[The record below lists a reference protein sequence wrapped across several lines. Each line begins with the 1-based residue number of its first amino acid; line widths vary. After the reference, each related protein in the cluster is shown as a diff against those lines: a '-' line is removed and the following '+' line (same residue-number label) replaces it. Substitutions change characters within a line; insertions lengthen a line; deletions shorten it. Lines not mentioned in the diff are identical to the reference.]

1 MEIIINNEILKN
13 AVNRIAN
20 IILKKS
26 YIPALQGFK
35 IVANGDLVT
44 IQATNM
50 ESYVTLRI
58 ADVTIIKDGEIV
70 IDISDMEKILMVKGM
85 IRITVNEKNII
96 NAKSE
101 KKKTTVCGI
110 SVKEYPEFPTVE
122 QTENSLA
129 MIIPNANSFC
139 SDLKILGISK
149 SLVESKPMY
158 TGFNFNST
166 NNSICTLDG
175 YRMTVRKVDWF
186 TEKSTNITVRGMID
200 KELAK
205 IVGKDK
211 NEIKVYHSERY
222 AAFVGSD
229 FTYIVELLVGN
240 FLDWKEMMPNED
252 VQSEF
257 SFADTKAFL
266 DTLKEYD
273 KFTDKKNKT
282 PCVITGYSSNN
293 ILTDFRNGRYNTTDE
308 VNVNGNF
315 SKDTFIGV
323 NSKYLYEALSLY
335 YKEDIDY
342 TVKIYNSITPI
353 VITGGDWISLV
364 VPVKVQCEDD
374 RKNLIVKEYAA

>member
-1 MEIIINNEILKN
+1 MEIIIYNEILKN
-13 AVNRIAN
+13 AVNRITS
-20 IILKKS
+20 IICKKS
-26 YIPALQGFK
+26 YIPALSGFK
-35 IVANGDLVT
+35 IATDGDSIT
-44 IQATNM
+44 IQSTNM

-58 ADVTIIKDGEIV
+58 DDVTIIEHGEIV
-70 IDISDMEKILMVKGM
+70 IDSSDMEKILMVKGM

-139 SDLKILGISK
+139 SDLKILGVSK
-149 SLVESKPMY
+149 SIVESKPMY

-166 NNSICTLDG
+166 NKSICTIDG
-175 YRMTVRKVDWF
+175 YRMTVKKVDWF
-186 TEKSTNITVRGMID
+186 TEKSTNITVRGMVD

-205 IVGKDK
+205 IIGKDK
-211 NEIKVYHSERY
+211 SKIRVYNTERY
-222 AAFVGSD
+222 VAFVGSD
-229 FTYIVELLVGN
+229 FTYIVKLLVGN
-240 FLDWKEMMPNED
+240 FLDWKETMPNED

-266 DTLKEYD
+266 GTLKEYD

-282 PCVITGYSSNN
+282 PCVITGYSSNS

>member
-1 MEIIINNEILKN
+1 MEIIIYNEILKN
-13 AVNRIAN
+13 AVNRITS
-20 IILKKS
+20 IICKKS
-26 YIPALQGFK
+26 YIPALSGFK
-35 IVANGDLVT
+35 IATDGDSIT
-44 IQATNM
+44 IQSTNM

-58 ADVTIIKDGEIV
+58 DDVTIIEHGEIV
-70 IDISDMEKILMVKGM
+70 IDSSDMEKILMVKGM

-139 SDLKILGISK
+139 SDLKILGVSK
-149 SLVESKPMY
+149 SIVESKPMY

-166 NNSICTLDG
+166 NKSICTIDG
-175 YRMTVRKVDWF
+175 YRMTVKKVDWF

-222 AAFVGSD
+222 VAFVGSD
-229 FTYIVELLVGN
+229 FTYIVKLLVGN
-240 FLDWKEMMPNED
+240 FLDWKKMMPNKD

-282 PCVITGYSSNN
+282 PCVITGYSSNS

-323 NSKYLYEALSLY
+323 NPQYLYEALSLY
-335 YKEDIDY
+335 CKEGIDY
-342 TVKIYNSITPI
+342 TVKIYKSITPI
-353 VITGGDWISLV
+353 IITGGDWINLV
-364 VPVKVQCEDD
+364 CPMRIENEAD
-374 RKNLIVKEYAA
+374 RKNKVLSEYAA

>member
-1 MEIIINNEILKN
+1 MEIIIYNEILKN
-13 AVNRIAN
+13 AVNRITS
-20 IILKKS
+20 IICKKL
-26 YIPALQGFK
+26 YIPALSGFK
-35 IVANGDLVT
+35 IATDGDSIT
-44 IQATNM
+44 IQSTNM

-58 ADVTIIKDGEIV
+58 DDVTIIEHGEIV
-70 IDISDMEKILMVKGM
+70 INSSDMEKILMVKGM

-110 SVKEYPEFPTVE
+110 PAKEYPDFPAVE
-122 QTENSLA
+122 QTEDSLA
-129 MIIPNANSFC
+129 MVIPNANSFC
-139 SDLKILGISK
+139 ADLKILGISK

-166 NNSICTLDG
+166 NNSICTIDG
-175 YRMTVRKVDWF
+175 YRMTVKKVDWF
-186 TEKSTNITVRGMID
+186 TEKSTNITVRGMVD

-205 IVGKDK
+205 IIGKDK
-211 NEIKVYHSERY
+211 SKIRVYNTERY
-222 AAFVGSD
+222 VAFVGSD
-229 FTYIVELLVGN
+229 FTYIVKLLVGN

-282 PCVITGYSSNN
+282 PCVITGYSSNS

-308 VNVNGNF
+308 VNVNGSF

-374 RKNLIVKEYAA
+374 RKNLIVNEYAA

>member
-1 MEIIINNEILKN
+1 MEIIIYNEILKN
-13 AVNRIAN
+13 AVNRITS
-20 IILKKS
+20 IICKKS
-26 YIPALQGFK
+26 YIPALSGFK
-35 IVANGDLVT
+35 IATDGDSIT
-44 IQATNM
+44 IQSTNM

-58 ADVTIIKDGEIV
+58 DDVTIIEHGEIV
-70 IDISDMEKILMVKGM
+70 INSSDMEKILMVKGM

-110 SVKEYPEFPTVE
+110 PAKEYPDFPAVE
-122 QTENSLA
+122 QTEDSLA
-129 MIIPNANSFC
+129 MVIPNANSFC
-139 SDLKILGISK
+139 ADLKILGVSK
-149 SLVESKPMY
+149 SIVESKPMY

-166 NNSICTLDG
+166 NKSICTIDG
-175 YRMTVRKVDWF
+175 YRMTVKKVDWF
-186 TEKSTNITVRGMID
+186 TEKSTNITVRGMVD

-205 IVGKDK
+205 IIGKDK

-229 FTYIVELLVGN
+229 FTYIVKLLVGN
-240 FLDWKEMMPNED
+240 FLDWKEIMPNED

-282 PCVITGYSSNN
+282 PCVITGYSSNS

-308 VNVNGNF
+308 VNVNGNL
-315 SKDTFIGV
+315 SENTFIGV
-323 NSKYLYEALSLY
+323 NPKYLYEALSLY

>member
-1 MEIIINNEILKN
+1 MEIIIYNEILKN

-20 IILKKS
+20 NVCKKA
-26 YIPALQGFK
+26 YVPALEGFK
-35 IVANGDLVT
+35 LATDGDSIT

-50 ESYVTLRI
+50 ETYVTLRI
-58 ADVTIIKDGEIV
+58 ADVTIIEHGEIV
-70 IDISDMEKILMVKGM
+70 IDSSDMEKILMVKGM
-85 IRITVNEKNII
+85 IRISVNEKNVVS
-96 NAKSE
+96 AKSE

-110 SVKEYPEFPTVE
+110 SVKEYPDFPVVE
-122 QTENSLA
+122 QTKNSLA

-139 SDLKILGISK
+139 ADLKILGVSK
-149 SLVESKPMY
+149 SIEQSKPMY

-166 NNSICTLDG
+166 NKSICTIDG
-175 YRMTVRKVDWF
+175 HRMTVKKVDWF
-186 TEKSTNITVRGMID
+186 TEKSTNITVRGMAD
-200 KELAK
+200 KELTK
-205 IVGKDK
+205 IVGKD
-211 NEIKVYHSERY
+211 NSVIKVYNNERY
-222 AAFVGSD
+222 VAFVGSD
-229 FTYIVELLVGN
+229 FTYTVALLCGN
-240 FLDWKEMMPNED
+240 FLDWKDTMPNED

-257 SFADTKAFL
+257 SFVDTKAFL

-282 PCVITGYSSNN
+282 PCVITGYSSNS

-308 VNVNGNF
+308 VNVNGSF

-323 NSKYLYEALSLY
+323 NPKYLYEALSLY

>member
-1 MEIIINNEILKN
+1 MEIIIYNEILKN
-13 AVNRIAN
+13 AVNRITS
-20 IILKKS
+20 IICKKS
-26 YIPALQGFK
+26 YIPALSGFK
-35 IVANGDLVT
+35 IATDGDSIT
-44 IQATNM
+44 IQSTNM

-58 ADVTIIKDGEIV
+58 DDVTIIEHGEIV
-70 IDISDMEKILMVKGM
+70 IDSSDMEKILMVKGM
-85 IRITVNEKNII
+85 LRITVNEKNII

-139 SDLKILGISK
+139 SDLKILGVSK
-149 SLVESKPMY
+149 SIVESKPMY

-166 NNSICTLDG
+166 NKSICTIDG
-175 YRMTVRKVDWF
+175 YRMTVKKVDWF
-186 TEKSTNITVRGMID
+186 TEKSTNITVRGMVD

-205 IVGKDK
+205 IIGKDK
-211 NEIKVYHSERY
+211 SKIRVYNTERY
-222 AAFVGSD
+222 VAFVGSD
-229 FTYIVELLVGN
+229 FTYIVKLLVGN
-240 FLDWKEMMPNED
+240 FLDWKETMPNED

-266 DTLKEYD
+266 GTLKEYD

-282 PCVITGYSSNN
+282 PCVITGYSSNS

-308 VNVNGNF
+308 VNVNGSF

-374 RKNLIVKEYAA
+374 RKNLIVNEYVA